1 MQSKITS
8 YNYLIYSAL
17 ARAKTTRHL
26 RKITKHLRKIM
37 CLVVFRLR
45 WAFFLTVGKA
55 FWKCHKRL
63 LVSTD

>member
-17 ARAKTTRHL
+17 TRAKTTRHL

-45 WAFFLTVGKA
+45 GTFFLMLGKA
-55 FWKCHKRL
+55 FQKCRKWL